1 MISNGFGSTY
11 DARQA
16 IKRAGGRWDKR
27 SKSYIVTGASA
38 QMRRGIGKTS
48 SEIEA
53 TAGKLSEREYE
64 RIRAEVERHVCRVQ
78 ALCYSRMK

>member
-1 MISNGFGSTY
+1 
-11 DARQA
+11 
-16 IKRAGGRWDKR
+16 
-27 SKSYIVTGASA
+27 
-38 QMRRGIGKTS
+38 MRRGIGKTS